1 MTFSV
6 EKTACRAS
14 VHAVVEFALMGGDLV
29 PGASAER
36 LLEGVRGHRSL
47 QSVEEEGV
55 LNEVPVRRTVEGQR
69 VSLTVYGRIDRLYGL
84 DMLEEIKTTL
94 GRPLEQGDPLHWAQ
108 AECYA
113 HMLCEQEGL
122 PFLGVRLTYL
132 NLSDGD
138 ITRLTRTFTRE
149 ALAERFTRYTEPYL
163 ARLDRLDAHRAA
175 LRGQMEALAFPYPA
189 YRSGQRELAA
199 EIYRTIRDGKML
211 LAQAP
216 TGTGKTM
223 AALFP
228 ALKGIGQGC
237 VERIF
242 YLTARTTAR
251 QAAFDALGLLP
262 AGELRAV
269 ALYARESSCAQERPS
284 CRSGL
289 CARQIGY
296 YDRLPAALD
305 EALAQGGSFTRERVR
320 GIADAHDLCPFEFS
334 LDLSLECDVIVC
346 DYNYLFDPRVRL
358 QRYATGGRKG
368 QVLLIDEAHNL
379 PDRARDMYS
388 AALSVR
394 QFDAARRSIEKG
406 RRKEPLYLRLRALC
420 KSICTAAAAG
430 ALPRAER
437 DARQEIVERCE
448 DALCALQD
456 SDALASETASELS
469 LALSTFLYHSAHW
482 DENDFLLF
490 SGGKTEPT
498 LTLFCADAA
507 QKTAAV
513 LKRSRAA
520 VLFSATLSPM
530 EFYRTLTGA
539 SPDAACV
546 YLLSPF
552 PPENLLVLHLPVST
566 RYAARERTLPRVVSA
581 ILALARSRERGNFIV
596 FFPSYAYLAKARELL
611 EASLGPNTELLTQ
624 DRQMDETA
632 RAQFLARFSPEP
644 TKRLLALCVL
654 GGAFSEGVDLPAE
667 RLCGAA
673 IVGVGLPQ
681 VGVERETLRTR
692 YEEQYGSGYAY
703 AYAYPGLGKVLQA
716 AGRIIRSESDRGAL
730 LLIDDRYSR
739 EDYRAL
745 LPRQWSPICVHTDA
759 EIAAHTARFF
769 GGCVTQ

>member
-1 MTFSV
+1 M
-6 EKTACRAS
+6 EKTAYRAS

-29 PGASAER
+29 PVASAAR

-47 QSVEEEGV
+47 QDVAEEGV
-55 LNEVPVRRTVEGQR
+55 LNEVPVRCTVEGAR
-69 VSLTVYGRIDRLYGL
+69 VSLTVHGRIDRLHRL
-84 DMLEEIKTTL
+84 DTLEEIKTVL
-94 GRPLEQGDPLHWAQ
+94 GQAPEQGDPLHWAQ

-113 HMLCEQEGL
+113 HMLCQQEDL
-122 PFLGVRLTYL
+122 PFLNVRITYL

-138 ITRLTRTFTRE
+138 ITRLTRTLTRE
-149 ALAERFTRYTEPYL
+149 TLAERFQSYVAPYL
-163 ARLDRLDAHRAA
+163 ARLDRMDAHRAA
-175 LRGQMEALAFPYPA
+175 LRGQMEALTFPYPA
-189 YRSGQRELAA
+189 YRAGQRELAA

-228 ALKGIGQGC
+228 ALKGVGAGC

-251 QAAFDALGLLP
+251 QAAFDALSLLP
-262 AGELRAV
+262 ANELRAI
-269 ALYARESSCAQERPS
+269 ALYARESCCAQERPI

-289 CARQIGY
+289 CARQTGY

-305 EALAQGGSFTRERVR
+305 DALAQDGLFTRERVR
-320 GIADAHDLCPFEFS
+320 QLADAHGLCPFEFS

-346 DYNYLFDPRVRL
+346 DYNYVFDPRVRL

-394 QFDAARRSIEKG
+394 QLNAARKSIDKS
-406 RRKEPLYLRLRALC
+406 RRREPLYLSLRALC
-420 KSICTAAAAG
+420 KAICAAAAEG
-430 ALPRAER
+430 DLPRAER
-437 DARQEIVERCE
+437 DPRPDIAERCE
-448 DALCALQD
+448 DALCALGA
-456 SDALASETASELS
+456 SDALPGEAASQLS
-469 LALSTFLYHSAHW
+469 LALSSYLYHAAHW

-490 SGGKTEPT
+490 SGGKTSPT

-530 EFYRTLTGA
+530 EFYKTLTGA

-566 RYAARERTLPRVVSA
+566 RYAARERTLPRVASA
-581 ILALARSRERGNFIV
+581 ILAFAQARQNGNFIA
-596 FFPSYAYLAKARELL
+596 FFPSYAYLSKARELL
-611 EASLGPNTELLTQ
+611 EGALDEGTELLVQ
-624 DRQMDETA
+624 EQQMDETA
-632 RAQFLARFSPEP
+632 RAQFLARFTPEP
-644 TKRLLALCVL
+644 NGRLLALCVL

-681 VGVERETLRTR
+681 VGVERDTLKAR
-692 YEEQYGSGYAY
+692 YEENYGSGYAY

-716 AGRIIRSESDRGAL
+716 AGRIIRSERDRGAL
-730 LLIDDRYSR
+730 LLIDNRYAR

-745 LPRQWSPICVHTDA
+745 LPPHWSPIPVRTDA
-759 EIAAHTARFF
+759 EITARTAQFF
-769 GGCVTQ
+769 GE